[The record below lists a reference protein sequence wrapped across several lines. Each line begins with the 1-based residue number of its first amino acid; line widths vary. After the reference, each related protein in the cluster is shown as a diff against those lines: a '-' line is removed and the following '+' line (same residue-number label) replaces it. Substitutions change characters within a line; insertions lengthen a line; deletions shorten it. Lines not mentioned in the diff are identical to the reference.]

1 MTYLRIV
8 LLFTVLGLLGSAC
21 GGGGTPS
28 AVDGYVALV
37 PRVLRA
43 GETESVSL
51 SLFSGTHLADGD
63 VQIRLR
69 QGDKLFVQQ
78 TAHIEGKGAVEVDI
92 PPLDKG
98 DYEIV
103 VEGPGFKDVAK
114 VQVQAGTILFVETDK
129 PIYKP
134 GQTILI
140 RAVAL
145 NSELKPV
152 AAPAAVEV
160 QDAKGTKI
168 FKQEVATDEFGM
180 ATLELP
186 LSNEPNLGVWKI
198 RAQSGDTS
206 TELDMRVEEYVLP
219 KYEVAVE
226 MPKQWFLVDEAI
238 EGHVSARYSFGKQVN
253 GELKITA
260 TRYVGIW
267 EEFATFT
274 TPIND
279 GEADFEI
286 QAAGYVAGVP
296 EAGGLGNVTLE
307 VAVVEKNTGYEEKT
321 TQLVTVAA
329 APVNIQIIPESP
341 VFKPTLPFNLLLV
354 SETPDGQPVESD
366 VTVDVTYYDENFTQV
381 ADDHKQIETKR
392 GTAIL
397 SLDPP
402 SGAVTMQAN
411 ATSGDAYAYKE
422 VSAGYSPS
430 GNFIHV
436 EQLHP
441 LEVKTGDTA
450 NFRVSSTSE
459 ARNFYYEV
467 VSRDRVVFTSSTNSR
482 EISFKITPGMA
493 PNAKLLVYQILPTSE
508 VAADFIPFEA
518 VGEYPHAVTASF
530 SEEES
535 RPGDELEVLVETEGP
550 AKVGLVA
557 VDRSV
562 FILAENRL
570 NLAQVFAEIE
580 RLYQQ
585 PQAELHE
592 GEFIQ
597 GPIVI
602 QGAEETFEDAGLVVL
617 SDKRVPK
624 GKEIERFFGNFFNDA
639 GSPVAEDAAN
649 DVIQRALAPAATQAA
664 HGNGPFGEKALAE
677 VQRVRQ
683 FFPETWIWEEVMT
696 DGEGHATLPVTAPDT
711 ITTWD
716 LRAVAISPDKGLG
729 IAETSVRVFQP
740 FFLSADLPYSA
751 IRGEEFPLKVALYN
765 YQDSEQEFQ
774 IDIEGAEWFE
784 LLDDAVKTV
793 SVGPNDI
800 GGVEFKIKPKG
811 VGTQV
816 LKVTARSSEAADA
829 VIKSM
834 IVEPEG
840 VQREQVENGVL
851 TGGVSRTI
859 DLAIPVEVVPDSAR
873 AYVAITGS
881 LLTQTIEGLDQLL
894 QMPYGCG
901 EQNMILFAPD
911 VYILDYL
918 KGTNQTKPEIQAKAE
933 TLLVTGYQRELTYRR
948 GDGSFSAFGDQD
960 PEGSLFLTAFVLKT
974 FAQAKGLV
982 FVDETVLADAA
993 NWITSHQNPDGSFD
1007 AVGFLA
1013 HQDLM
1018 GGIRGKEALTA
1029 YVAVALLESGQADAA
1044 AKAIAYLGSRL
1055 AGVSDPYSLALVTY
1069 ALELADSPNAQQAY
1083 DKLMAIAEE
1092 DEDGLHWGGGAP
1104 VPPPL
1109 EGDREFAPFGDIEVS
1124 TDIEATGYGTLA
1136 LIQHGDQ
1143 LNAGRA
1149 AKWLVTHRNSLGGF
1163 GSTQDTVVALQALTE
1178 FATIASADVDLTVTV
1193 RTGDV
1198 TKEVQ
1203 VTPQNFDVM
1212 QIVEVPAGASVQIE
1226 AQGKGQA
1233 VFQAVSRYNLPQPEE
1248 EANIFDINVDYD
1260 TTNVNVNDVVGID
1273 VGVSFLPTEPFDPA
1287 QDRQIKAGMVV
1298 LDVSVPTGFAPV
1310 TESLER
1316 LVDTDPKVKR
1326 YDIAGRKVILY
1337 IEDMTPGEKLTFS
1350 FEVQALYPVR
1360 GKGATSQAYSY
1371 YNPQWRGETISDEV
1385 DVAP

>member
-1 MTYLRIV
+1 MTYLRI
-8 LLFTVLGLLGSAC
+8 LLLVAILGLLGGAC
-21 GGGGTPS
+21 GGGSPPA

-37 PRVLRA
+37 PRVLRS

-51 SLFSGTHLADGD
+51 TLFSGTRLAEGN
-63 VQIRLR
+63 VQIRLQ
-69 QGDKLFVQQ
+69 QGDKLFVQEI
-78 TAHIEGKGAVEVDI
+78 AHIEGKGTIGVDI

-98 DYEIV
+98 DYEII

-134 GQTILI
+134 GQTILM
-140 RAVAL
+140 RVVAL

-152 AAPAAVEV
+152 AAPATVEV
-160 QDAKGTKI
+160 QDAKAIKI
-168 FKQEVATDEFGM
+168 FKQGVQTDGFGM
-180 ATLELP
+180 ATVKLP

-206 TELDMRVEEYVLP
+206 TELDVRVEEYVLP
-219 KYEVAVE
+219 KYEVSVE
-226 MPKQWFLVDEAI
+226 LPKQWFLVDEPI
-238 EGHVSARYSFGKQVN
+238 EGHVSAKYSFGKQVN
-253 GELKITA
+253 GSLKITA

-267 EEFATFT
+267 EEFATLT

-286 QAAGYVAGVP
+286 QAVGYVAGVP

-321 TQLVTVAA
+321 SQLVTVAA

-341 VFKPTLPFNLLLV
+341 VFKPSLPFNLLLV

-366 VTVDVTYYDENFTQV
+366 VTLDVVYFDENFNQI
-381 ADDHKQIETKR
+381 ADEHNQIETKR
-392 GTAIL
+392 GTALVAL
-397 SLDPP
+397 SPP
-402 SGAVTMQAN
+402 AGAITLNVTA
-411 ATSGDAYAYKE
+411 ASGDAYAFKE
-422 VSAGYSPS
+422 VTAGYSPS

-436 EQLHP
+436 EQLEP
-441 LEVKTGDTA
+441 TGLKIGTKA

-467 VSRDRVVFTSSTNSR
+467 VSRDRVVFTGSTDSR
-482 EISFKITPGMA
+482 EISFQVTPGMA
-493 PNAKLLVYQILPTSE
+493 PSAKLLVYQILPTSE

-518 VGEYPHAVTASF
+518 AGEYPHTVTASF
-530 SEEES
+530 SDEES
-535 RPGDELEVLVETEGP
+535 RPGDALEVRVQTEGP

-570 NLAQVFAEIE
+570 NLQQVFAEIE

-592 GEFIQ
+592 AEFIQ

-602 QGAEETFEDAGLVVL
+602 PGATETFEDTGLIVL

-624 GKEIERFFGNFFNDA
+624 GKEIERFFGEFFAADQA
-639 GSPVAEDAAN
+639 GGPVAEGNALNFDA
-649 DVIQRALAPAATQAA
+649 DKVLRAAAPLPATGYSGQ
-664 HGNGPFGEKALAE
+664 PLAE

-683 FFPETWIWEEVMT
+683 FFPETWIWEEMMT
-696 DGEGHATLPVTAPDT
+696 DGDGKATLPVTAPDT

-716 LRAVAISPDKGLG
+716 LRAVAISPEKGLG
-729 IAETSVRVFQP
+729 IAETSLRVFQP

-751 IRGEEFPLKVALYN
+751 IRGEEFPMKVALYN
-765 YQDSEQEFQ
+765 YQDKEQEFQ
-774 IDIEGAEWFE
+774 VEIEAAEWFE
-784 LLDDAVKTV
+784 LLDEAVKTV
-793 SVGPNDI
+793 TVGPNDI

-816 LKVTARSSEAADA
+816 VKVTARSSDAADA

-851 TGGVSRTI
+851 AAGASRTI
-859 DLAIPVEVVPDSAR
+859 DLAIPAGVVPDSAR
-873 AYVAITGS
+873 TYVAITGS
-881 LLTQTIEGLDQLL
+881 LLSQTIEGLDQLL

-933 TLLVTGYQRELTYRR
+933 TLLITGYQRELTYRR
-948 GDGSFSAFGDQD
+948 GDGSFSAFGDSDQ
-960 PEGSLFLTAFVLKT
+960 EGSLFLTAFVLKT

-982 FVDETVLADAA
+982 FIDEAVLTDAA
-993 NWITSHQNPDGSFD
+993 RWITDHQSADGSFD
-1007 AVGFLA
+1007 AVGFVH
-1013 HQDLM
+1013 HQELL
-1018 GGIRGKEALTA
+1018 GGLQGKDALTA
-1029 YVAVALLESGQADAA
+1029 YTAIALIEAGQAASA
-1044 AKAIAYLGSRL
+1044 ERAIDYLEAVLG
-1055 AGVSDPYSLALVTY
+1055 GISDPYSLALVTY
-1069 ALELADSPNAQQAY
+1069 ALELADSPSAQQAY
-1083 DKLMAIAEE
+1083 DKLMATAEE
-1092 DEDGLHWGGGAP
+1092 DEDGLHWGGGGP
-1104 VPPPL
+1104 VPVPL
-1109 EGDREFAPFGDIEVS
+1109 EGDREFAPFGDIQVS

-1149 AKWLVTHRNSLGGF
+1149 AKWLAAHRNSLGGF

-1178 FATIASADVDLTVTV
+1178 FATLASADVDLTVTV
-1193 RTGDV
+1193 RAGDV
-1198 TKEVQ
+1198 TKDVR
-1203 VTPQNFDVM
+1203 VTPENFDVM
-1212 QIVEVPAGASVQIE
+1212 QIVEVPAGVSVQIE

-1233 VFQAVSRYNLPQPEE
+1233 VFQAVSRYNLPQPEA
-1248 EANIFDINVDYD
+1248 EANIFDIAVDYD
-1260 TTNVNVNDVVGID
+1260 TTNVNVNDIVGID
-1273 VGVSFLPTEPFDPA
+1273 VSVSFNPPEPFDPA

-1310 TESLER
+1310 TASLDQ
-1316 LVDTDPKVKR
+1316 LLDVDPKVKR
-1326 YDIAGRKVILY
+1326 YDVAGRKVILY
-1337 IEDMTPGEKLTFS
+1337 IEDMAAGEKLSFS
-1350 FEVQALYPVR
+1350 FDVQALYPVR
-1360 GKGATSQAYSY
+1360 GKGGASQAYSY
-1371 YNPQWRGETISDEV
+1371 YNPQWRGETISEEL
-1385 DVAP
+1385 DVTP